1 MRSIPAIAL
10 CLVFPGLAAAVT
22 LEDDVQSL
30 VKVFNGDK
38 SAHVSAV
45 RTLAWMGISDPRV
58 YDIVEQRLKADV
70 AARVGRWNRGG
81 GAEVSPRDDSIE
93 RERLAHYV
101 RALGFSGNDKYLP
114 TLSSFE
120 GDVNFGRHV
129 RNALKEFPLY
139 QKWNPVI
146 SNRTTFFDA
155 KYSDDVNRVMNMLA
169 ADDIKL
175 KGLGARRIHHE
186 PHRDEP
192 LLDRLEKE
200 ARTLFPK
207 AKDFDPETN
216 DAIGWM
222 LIALG
227 STRNP
232 KYIPLLEEALKGTSE
247 RKIRNAAASGL
258 RSYGSQGEEI
268 VRKYPGR

>member
-1 MRSIPAIAL
+1 MRSLPAIL
-10 CLVFPGLAAAVT
+10 LSLVFPGLAAAVT

-58 YDIVEQRLKADV
+58 YDIVEQRLKADAD
-70 AARVGRWNRGG
+70 AARGDRSG
-81 GAEVSPRDDSIE
+81 
-93 RERLAHYV
+93 RERVAHYL

-114 TLSSFE
+114 TLNSFE
-120 GDVNFGRHV
+120 GDVDFVRHV

-175 KGLGARRIHHE
+175 KGLGARRIYHGPHH
-186 PHRDEP
+186 DEP
-192 LLDRLEKE
+192 LIERLEKE
-200 ARTLFPK
+200 ARTLYPK

-227 STRNP
+227 GTRKP
-232 KYIPLLEEALKGTSE
+232 KYIPLLEEALNGTSE
-247 RKIRNAAASGL
+247 RKIRNGAASGL
-258 RSYGSQGEEI
+258 RSYGSQGQQIIE
-268 VRKYPGR
+268 KYHGR